1 MALTRRTLLKRG
13 AGAAALAATSLD
25 VSALAARREADYRLG
40 FSSLRREVTLP
51 RLEVDGRL
59 PDWLSGTLVRNG
71 PAQFEVGE
79 RAFEH
84 WFDGLGMLHAFSFER
99 GRVGYRNRFLRS
111 SAWEAARDDQTI
123 RYSEFATDPCRA
135 IFNGAQSMFAIA
147 PVPNANVNVARIA
160 DRFAALTEI
169 PMPVRFDPR
178 QLKTL
183 GVAGEVPFAQLGTAH
198 PHRSR
203 RERLF
208 YEVKLL
214 PPAEYHVLSQ
224 RGARTRTVAKIPVER
239 PAYMHSFGLTER
251 YVVLGESPFV
261 VDPLKLAT
269 DWEPF
274 IRNYRWRPSR
284 GARFIVVD
292 RRSGRSRTFEADPFF
307 TFHHVNAFEKGN
319 RIYVDLIGYDDAD
332 LVDAL
337 YLERLRGGGR
347 PADVGA
353 LRRYEIDLGRRRVR
367 TRQLVEPA
375 LELPRV
381 NYGRTNGGDYRYVY
395 GAGLRNARTSGF
407 LDQLV
412 KADVREGEAQI
423 WRERGCFPGEAV
435 FVPSPRARREDD
447 GVALSVVLDTRR
459 RRSFLLVLD
468 ARSFTEVARAEVPHH
483 IPFGFH
489 GELFRT

>member
-1 MALTRRTLLKRG
+1 MSLTRRTLLKRG
-13 AGAAALAATSLD
+13 AGAAAMAATLD
-25 VSALAARREADYRLG
+25 LTALAARRDADYRLG
-40 FSSLRREVTLP
+40 FESLRREVTLP

-79 RAFEH
+79 RSFEH
-84 WFDGLGMLHAFSFER
+84 WFDGLAMLHAFSFAR
-99 GRVGYRNRFLRS
+99 GRVSYRNRFLRS
-111 SAWEAARDDQTI
+111 SAYEAARREGTI

-147 PVPNANVNVARIA
+147 PKPNANVNVAQIA
-160 DRFAALTEI
+160 RRFVALTEI
-169 PMPVRFDPR
+169 PMPVRFDP
-178 QLKTL
+178 QLLRTL
-183 GVAGEVPFAQLGTAH
+183 GVSGEVPFAQLGTAH
-198 PHRSR
+198 PHRTRS
-203 RERLF
+203 ERIT

-214 PPAEYHVLSQ
+214 PPAEYHVRAQ
-224 RGARTRTVAKIPVER
+224 RGRRVRTVAQIPVEQ
-239 PAYMHSFGLTER
+239 PAYMHSFGLTDR
-251 YVVLGESPFV
+251 YVVLGESPFA

-274 IRNYRWRPSR
+274 IRNYRWTPSR

-292 RRSGRSRTFEADPFF
+292 RRSGRSQTFETDPFF

-319 RIYVDLIGYDDAD
+319 RICVDLIGYDDAD
-332 LVDAL
+332 LIDAL
-337 YLERLRGGGR
+337 YLERLRGPGR
-347 PADVGA
+347 AADVGE

-367 TRQLVEPA
+367 RRELVEPA
-375 LELPRV
+375 LELPRL
-381 NYGRTNGGDYRYVY
+381 NYARANGGEYRYVY
-395 GAGLRNARTSGF
+395 GTGLRNARTSGF
-407 LDQLV
+407 IDQLV
-412 KADVREGEAQI
+412 KADVRSGEARI

-489 GELFRT
+489 GELFRV